1 MKKEENLQVGNY
13 KRKIYIKEFIRRNL
27 KEFIRRNLKEL
38 IRSNLKRIYK
48 K

>member
-27 KEFIRRNLKEL
+27 KEILRRNLKEFR
-38 IRSNLKRIYK
+38 RSNLRV
-48 K
+48 